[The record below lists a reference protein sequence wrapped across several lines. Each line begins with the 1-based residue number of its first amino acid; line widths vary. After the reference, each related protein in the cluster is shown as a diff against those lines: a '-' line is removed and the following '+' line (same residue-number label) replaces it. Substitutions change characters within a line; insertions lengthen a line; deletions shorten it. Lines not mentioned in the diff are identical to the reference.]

1 MNRNNNNNNRKNMNN
16 NRQHSFQNRS
26 FDHEKKD
33 FPTKQFTT
41 TELTN
46 KLGDKLIGMM
56 TDKEKNWVVNVQM
69 LQLQIDDPY
78 CYDFYYTAWMLKKKQ
93 FSMQN
98 SNSSG
103 LKTSVLFQSNNKHDP
118 RNYRPL
124 TFENSLGK
132 VTMSNFN
139 HPRALIDINQRSN
152 NKLSNNRN
160 QLISHIDGLD
170 EDDDETKQ
178 KEKKNICTIL
188 LEIEKMYQVF
198 LCIDEIEHKILQEP
212 EETRYKQ
219 SANKKKSKLL
229 AINSISFQGIKWQ
242 VAAFFIGDKIE
253 K

>member
-1 MNRNNNNNNRKNMNN
+1 
-16 NRQHSFQNRS
+16 
-26 FDHEKKD
+26 
-33 FPTKQFTT
+33 
-41 TELTN
+41 
-46 KLGDKLIGMM
+46 
-56 TDKEKNWVVNVQM
+56 
-69 LQLQIDDPY
+69 
-78 CYDFYYTAWMLKKKQ
+78 MLKKKQ

-170 EDDDETKQ
+170 DDDEDGKQ
-178 KEKKNICTIL
+178 KEKKNISTIL
-188 LEIEKMYQVF
+188 LEIEKVKIKIKLIF
-198 LCIDEIEHKILQEP
+198 LNFK
-212 EETRYKQ
+212 
-219 SANKKKSKLL
+219 
-229 AINSISFQGIKWQ
+229 
-242 VAAFFIGDKIE
+242 
-253 K
+253 